1 MANRRASKKGRPY
14 AEIGGRLE
22 RIRGKLGFNSARMSA
37 ALGVSEGMWSQYQS
51 GSRRITTKPAI
62 RLCAIGDV
70 TLDFIYRGK
79 LT

>member
-1 MANRRASKKGRPY
+1 
-14 AEIGGRLE
+14 
-22 RIRGKLGFNSARMSA
+22 MSA